1 MCKEVCREVHEEVQ
15 DEVNKEAQDEVN
27 NEVQEELNKEAI
39 DEMEPRCLL
48 SPHRSTRQP
57 LVSKPFILWLS
68 PDHIVTSESIV
79 GLPPLP

>member
-1 MCKEVCREVHEEVQ
+1 MQ

-27 NEVQEELNKEAI
+27 KEVQEELNKEAI
-39 DEMEPRCLL
+39 DEMGPRCLL

-68 PDHIVTSESIV
+68 PDHIINIVTSESIV